1 MVICFYLSQYK
12 GLAVG
17 ALFFG
22 WVGFVGAYLNFTQR
36 AVVLFLCV
44 VSALLNGT
52 FDTLVY
58 VTCHG
63 FLPPESLF
71 GGTAI
76 IINRLYIFIRCIA
89 HTYFSEYCG
98 NNLEQIQLFQYGNK
112 NKQRKAG
119 YYRGKYHVLP
129 GEVGIGIFV
138 LRHNIAGNSS
148 RGCIHG

>member
-44 VSALLNGT
+44 MSALLNGT

-76 IINRLYIFIRCIA
+76 IINRLYIFIRSA
-89 HTYFSEYCG
+89 VHAYFSEYL
-98 NNLEQIQLFQYGNK
+98 NLFTADSALSVQQ
-112 NKQRKAG
+112 
-119 YYRGKYHVLP
+119 
-129 GEVGIGIFV
+129 
-138 LRHNIAGNSS
+138 
-148 RGCIHG
+148 

>member
-58 VTCHG
+58 ITCHG
-63 FLPPESLF
+63 FLTPESLF
-71 GGTAI
+71 CGTAI
-76 IINRLYIFIRCIA
+76 IINRSYIFIRSIT
-89 HTYFSEYCG
+89 HTYFSEYLKSIYSRFSSFSTAIKI
-98 NNLEQIQLFQYGNK
+98 NSV
-112 NKQRKAG
+112 KQDIT
-119 YYRGKYHVLP
+119 
-129 GEVGIGIFV
+129 EVSTTFCPARWESAFSFCAII
-138 LRHNIAGNSS
+138 
-148 RGCIHG
+148 